1 MAFLL
6 GSCAT
11 REIKSP
17 DEAMKVAATPEFLS
31 DDLDRES
38 LVKGLRDHIEHFSK
52 RSNVNL
58 KFGKRNVSSNDYIL
72 ALQNLLKVVEQSPD
86 TRLWLEYL
94 RQNFDFYEIFGNK
107 DWGEVFMTSYF
118 DPVIRGSTKP
128 TKEFTQALYALPD
141 DLVVIR
147 MNNYIQKFPALEVI
161 RDKLSEQ
168 KSGNGILRGRL
179 SKGSTVGAAAEIY
192 PYYDREEIDS
202 KQSLKGR
209 KLEICYV
216 NPVDAFVLQI
226 QGSGTVLLENGKELK
241 VGYASQNG
249 HPYVA
254 VGKHLTHAIPIE
266 EMSLQ
271 RIEKYLHSVSPQQQ
285 QSYMN
290 KNPSYVFFRELQ
302 TQSITSLGTEVISGR
317 TIATDPRYFPKGA
330 LAFLQFDKPQF
341 ANPTDEVPTEWR
353 KAQRIVFDQDTGGA
367 IRGPARLDLYWG
379 KGAAA
384 KQAAGVMKHWGR
396 LLYLAPKEFYLAQIK
411 R

>member
-1 MAFLL
+1 MAFVLA
-6 GSCAT
+6 SCAH
-11 REIKSP
+11 RELKNP
-17 DEAMKVAATPEFLS
+17 DEAMKLASTPENLS

-38 LVKGLRDHIEHFSK
+38 LIKGLRYHIEHFSK
-52 RSNVNL
+52 RSNTNL
-58 KFGKRNVSSNDYIL
+58 KFGKRNVSSFDYVL
-72 ALQNLLKVVEQSPD
+72 ALKNLLQVVEQSPD
-86 TRLWLEYL
+86 HRLWLEYL

-107 DWGEVFMTSYF
+107 EWGEVFLTSYF
-118 DPVIRGSTKP
+118 DPVIRGSRKA
-128 TKEFTQALYALPD
+128 TKEHTQALYALPD

-179 SKGSTVGAAAEIY
+179 IKGSTVGAVAEIY

-202 KQSLKGR
+202 KKSIKGR
-209 KLEICYV
+209 KLELCYV
-216 NPVDAFVLQI
+216 SPVDAFVLQI
-226 QGSGTVLLENGKELK
+226 QGSGTVVLEDGSELK

-254 VGKHLTHAIPIE
+254 IGKHLTHAIPLE

-271 RIEKYLHSVSPQQQ
+271 RIEKYLHSLSPQEQQ
-285 QSYMN
+285 IYLN
-290 KNPSYVFFRELQ
+290 KNPSYVFFRELKSE
-302 TQSITSLGTEVISGR
+302 SITSLGSEVIAGR

-330 LAFLQFDKPQF
+330 LALLHFDKPHF
-341 ANPTDEVPTEWR
+341 AKPTDEIPASWSKV
-353 KAQRIVFDQDTGGA
+353 QRVVFDQDTGGA
-367 IRGPARLDLYWG
+367 IRGPDRLDLYWG
-379 KGAAA
+379 KGTSA